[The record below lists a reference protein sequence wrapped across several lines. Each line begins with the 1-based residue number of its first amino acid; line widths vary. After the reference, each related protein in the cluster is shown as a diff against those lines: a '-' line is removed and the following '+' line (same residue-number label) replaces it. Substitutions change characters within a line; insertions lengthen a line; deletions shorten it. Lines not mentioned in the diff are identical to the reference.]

1 MLLDGRPD
9 WGSSV
14 CSGCGMI
21 GEAGGKYIQIHR
33 EAYGLKLSEIHGLG
47 QRVRENVRKVIVGKD
62 EVIDQLLIAMLASG
76 HVLLEDVPGT
86 GKTMLAKALARSLD
100 TAFTRVQFTPDLLP
114 TDVSGVNF
122 YDMKRSEFE
131 FRPGPVFT
139 NILLADE
146 INRATPR
153 TQSVLLECMEERQVT
168 IDGETRR
175 LEQPFLVIATQNP
188 LENQGT
194 FPLPEAQLDRFMLK
208 VGMGY
213 PGREES
219 VEILKRFR
227 AEDPLEAL
235 RPVADA
241 AEVRAAQEGY
251 TAVVVHED
259 LYGYIVALAER
270 TRSDAELLSGVSP
283 RGCLAMLRA
292 AQARAVLA
300 GRDYVA
306 PDDVKAL
313 AVPVWAHRVLPAR
326 RGSAFERVAE
336 AAVRRIVNEAPV
348 PTEAPAAM
356 QGRG

>member
-1 MLLDGRPD
+1 M
-9 WGSSV
+9 
-14 CSGCGMI
+14 
-21 GEAGGKYIQIHR
+21 Q
-33 EAYGLKLSEIHGLG
+33 LSEIYDLGL
-47 QRVRENVRKVIVGKD
+47 RVKDNVRKVIVGKD
-62 EVIDQLLIAMLASG
+62 EVIDQLLTAMIASG

-86 GKTMLAKALARSLD
+86 GKTLLAKALARSLN
-100 TAFTRVQFTPDLLP
+100 TTFNRVQFTPDLLP
-114 TDVSGVNF
+114 TDVSGVNI

-139 NILLADE
+139 HVLLADE

-168 IDGETRR
+168 IDGVTRP

-208 VGMGY
+208 VAMGY
-213 PGREES
+213 PDSEES

-227 AEDPLEAL
+227 ALDPLESL
-235 RPVADA
+235 GPVADA
-241 AEVRAAQEGY
+241 AEVRAAQAGY
-251 TAVVVHED
+251 TEVTVHDD
-259 LYGYIVALAER
+259 LYGYIVTLAEA
-270 TRSDAELLSGVSP
+270 TRKDPELLSGVSP
-283 RGCLAMLRA
+283 RGCLSMLRA

-300 GRDYVA
+300 GRTYVS

-336 AAVRRIVNEAPV
+336 QAVLRIVNGVPV

-356 QGRG
+356 LGRG

>member
-1 MLLDGRPD
+1 VELT
-9 WGSSV
+9 
-14 CSGCGMI
+14 
-21 GEAGGKYIQIHR
+21 
-33 EAYGLKLSEIHGLG
+33 EIYELG
-47 QRVRENVRKVIVGKD
+47 QRVKENVRKVVVGKD
-62 EVIDQLLIAMLASG
+62 EVIGQMLTAMIASG

-86 GKTMLAKALARSLD
+86 GKTLLAKALARSLN
-100 TAFTRVQFTPDLLP
+100 TSFARVQFTPDLLP
-114 TDVSGVNF
+114 TDVSGVNV
-122 YDMKRSEFE
+122 YDMKRAEFE

-139 NILLADE
+139 HVLLADE

-168 IDGETRR
+168 IDGVTHR

-208 VGMGY
+208 VAMGY
-213 PGREES
+213 PDKDET

-227 AEDPLEAL
+227 ADDPLEKL
-235 RPVADA
+235 LPVADA
-241 AEVRAAQEGY
+241 EEIHRAQAGY
-251 TAVVVHED
+251 TAVKVQED
-259 LYGYIVALAER
+259 LYGYIVALAEQ
-270 TRSDAELLSGVSP
+270 TRRDPDLLGGVSP
-283 RGCLAMLRA
+283 RGCLSMLRA

-300 GRDYVA
+300 GRDYVS

-326 RGSAFERVAE
+326 RGAAFERVAE
-336 AAVRRIVNEAPV
+336 TAVRRILNEVPV